1 MAREDDTVKMKKR
14 AAEQIKELQQK
25 KAKLQKVAHEET
37 CELEM
42 AISHLKSTNN
52 LQNSEEMM
60 KQFDLI
66 TVTLQTE
73 GQLFEFRLVLFFFC
87 CMFYSH

>member
-25 KAKLQKVAHEET
+25 KTKLQKIAHEESH
-37 CELEM
+37 ELEM

-52 LQNSEEMM
+52 L
-60 KQFDLI
+60 
-66 TVTLQTE
+66 
-73 GQLFEFRLVLFFFC
+73 
-87 CMFYSH
+87 